1 MATYNYVGKNWS
13 FRSPKGEEHM
23 NFSQGKL
30 ADGLIEEMLELIH
43 KYDETLYTATAIGC
57 LELVKQQLIIDV
69 MESENE

>member
-1 MATYNYVGKNWS
+1 VEGNK
-13 FRSPKGEEHM
+13 KGAKSM

-30 ADGLIEEMLELIH
+30 ADSLVEEMLELIH
-43 KYDETLYTATAIGC
+43 KYDEALYTATAIGC

>member
-1 MATYNYVGKNWS
+1 
-13 FRSPKGEEHM
+13 M

-30 ADGLIEEMLELIH
+30 ADSLVDEMLELIH

-69 MESENE
+69 IEEDDD